1 MRKIILL
8 AFLFILNFSLNAYM
22 SEYTEKNY
30 AKAKGSFSKENFN
43 LINERLNNYDF
54 KNEYDRSKFFSYA
67 PKIRGDLRKIG
78 IKEKSVFLDALDVV
92 GYLIKNRFIYVDE
105 YEFECINSLING
117 SPNTIF
123 NDLIELLDSDEIDYP
138 EKYGEKAI
146 KKFKESYSKDKS
158 NTVKQILKQI
168 LADLPKD

>member
-1 MRKIILL
+1 
-8 AFLFILNFSLNAYM
+8 
-22 SEYTEKNY
+22 
-30 AKAKGSFSKENFN
+30 
-43 LINERLNNYDF
+43 
-54 KNEYDRSKFFSYA
+54 A

-78 IKEKSVFLDALDVV
+78 IKEKSVFLDALDVA
-92 GYLIKNRFIYVDE
+92 GYLIKNRFISVDE
-105 YEFECINSLING
+105 YGLPRINKLIEG
-117 SPNTIF
+117 YPNTIF

-146 KKFKESYSKDKS
+146 KKFKESYSKEKA